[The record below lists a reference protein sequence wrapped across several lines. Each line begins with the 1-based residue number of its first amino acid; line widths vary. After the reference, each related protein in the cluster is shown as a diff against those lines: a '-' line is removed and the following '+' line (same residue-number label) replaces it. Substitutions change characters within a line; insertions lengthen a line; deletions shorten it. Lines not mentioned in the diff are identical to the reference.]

1 MDFKEVGMYIIGVFG
16 LVDLPFSHILPLLDL
31 LIVSLVRRRY
41 QSGKLSVRLL
51 MKLIESTPLK
61 YYLLMKDMVV
71 DLVLFKTI

>member
-31 LIVSLVRRRY
+31 LIFSLVRRRY

>member
-16 LVDLPFSHILPLLDL
+16 LVDLPFSHIFLLLDL

-41 QSGKLSVRLL
+41 LSGKLSVRLL

-61 YYLLMKDMVV
+61 YYLLIKDMVV